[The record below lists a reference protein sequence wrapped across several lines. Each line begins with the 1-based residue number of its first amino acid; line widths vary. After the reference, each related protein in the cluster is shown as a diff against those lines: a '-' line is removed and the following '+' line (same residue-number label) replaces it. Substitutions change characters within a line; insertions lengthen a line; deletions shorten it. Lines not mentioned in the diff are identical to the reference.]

1 VTKIAPQPW
10 MAEPPTRVLFAAL
23 GQAGIVARFVGG
35 CVRDA
40 LLGRQIADI
49 DLATPARPEEVVAA
63 LAKAGI
69 KVVPTGI
76 EHGTVTAVVY
86 SGSTAGGPPRHFEI
100 TTLRRDVE
108 TDGRHARVAF
118 DADWAED
125 AARRDFTINA
135 IYLDP
140 DGTLYDPVG
149 GLADLAARRV
159 RFVGEAAQRIAEDVL
174 RVLRYYRFEARFGP
188 DNGEGPGDP
197 AARAACRASVRLL
210 PTLSAERVAQELIRL
225 LGAPNPV
232 PSLRMMKADG
242 VLAAILPEATRIDRL
257 ERLIALETPTLP
269 RLRRG
274 SLPPP
279 LAGEG
284 RKGDARKLPPP
295 QAGEGRGGGLP
306 DPICRLAALV
316 AIDASGAAGVAER
329 LRLANAER
337 DRLVGLAPPWPAE
350 FDPGAVNDAR
360 AQRQTLYRLGA
371 ERTRDL
377 ALLIA
382 ADGGIDE
389 ARLKALLALAAGW
402 TPPVF
407 PLAGRDVTALGI
419 PPGPRIGALL
429 AEIKDW
435 WEAGDFTADRAACLA
450 KLREIAVGSA
460 GRVR

>member
-1 VTKIAPQPW
+1 MSNPGAVRDQAVTKPATKIAPQPW
-10 MAEPPTRVLFAAL
+10 MAEPPTRILLAAL
-23 GQAGIVARFVGG
+23 AKAGITARFVGG

-63 LAKAGI
+63 LGKAGI
-69 KVVPTGI
+69 KVVPIGI
-76 EHGTVTAVVY
+76 AHGTVTAVVK
-86 SGSTAGGPPRHFEI
+86 SRSDTGGQPRHFEI

-174 RVLRYYRFEARFGP
+174 RVLRYYRFEARFGTDP
-188 DNGEGPGDP
+188 GTGDP
-197 AARAACRASVRLL
+197 AARAACRASVALL
-210 PTLSAERVAQELIRL
+210 PKLSAERVAQELIRL
-225 LGAPNPV
+225 LGTQNPV
-232 PSLRMMKADG
+232 PSLRMMQEDG
-242 VLAAILPEATRIDRL
+242 VLTAILPGSSRLDRL
-257 ERLIALETPTLP
+257 ERLIAIEPQP
-269 RLRRG
+269 DPLRR
-274 SLPPP
+274 LT
-279 LAGEG
+279 
-284 RKGDARKLPPP
+284 
-295 QAGEGRGGGLP
+295 
-306 DPICRLAALV
+306 ALV
-316 AIDASGAAGVAER
+316 VAGADEAAAIAER
-329 LRLANAER
+329 LRLSTAER
-337 DRLVGLAPPWPAE
+337 DRLVGLAPPWPRE
-350 FDPGAVNDAR
+350 FDPERAGDAR
-360 AQRQTLYRLGA
+360 AGRRALYRLGA

-377 ALLIA
+377 AFLIA

-389 ARLKALLALAAGW
+389 ARLEELLAQAAGW
-402 TPPVF
+402 TPSVF

-419 PPGPRIGALL
+419 PPGPRVGRLL
-429 AEIKDW
+429 AELRDW
-435 WEAGDFTADRAACLA
+435 WEAGDFAADRAACLA
-450 KLREIAVGSA
+450 KLQEIAAGSA